1 MQFPSPEQAMDGH
14 QECDFLVLEFRRITR
29 RLAEVGLL
37 SRRGSDRFIEQVN
50 RRHAAADDAGR
61 ALPALLRQILI
72 AIEDGTLLNRRDYLR
87 RDRDVVAL
95 HLESVAGVLYRAKRT
110 VLTAQA
116 IRRLF
121 HLGRLHLREVVT
133 SCSER
138 VTLGPGRDRR
148 RAVILNVEKAQEFVG
163 GRFFPVPF
171 Y

>member
-1 MQFPSPEQAMDGH
+1 MDGH
-14 QECDFLVLEFRRITR
+14 EECDVLVLEFQRVTR
-29 RLAEVGLL
+29 RLAQLGLL
-37 SRRGSDRFIEQVN
+37 SRRSSDRFIEQVN
-50 RRHAAADDAGR
+50 RHHAAASAAGR
-61 ALPALLRQILI
+61 ALPALLRQILLG
-72 AIEDGTLLNRRDYLR
+72 IEDGTLLNRRDYLR
-87 RDRDVVAL
+87 RGDAVVAL
-95 HLESVAGVLYRAKRT
+95 HVESVARVMYRAKRT

-116 IRRLF
+116 MRRLF
-121 HLGRLHLREVVT
+121 YFGRLHLREVVT